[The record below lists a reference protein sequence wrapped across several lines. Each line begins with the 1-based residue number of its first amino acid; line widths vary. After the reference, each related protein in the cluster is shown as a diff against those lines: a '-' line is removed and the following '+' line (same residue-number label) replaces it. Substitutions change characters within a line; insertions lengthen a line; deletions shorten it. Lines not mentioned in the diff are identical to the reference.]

1 MAMLTLRISDELN
14 QRIERLAIRSNRTK
28 TFFVTKMIEQ
38 AIEDMEDQ
46 ILAELAVAEYRTAK
60 PEDRKL
66 ISWDEME
73 ARINAKSLDDQSSP
87 VTRKGTEQIARKGKG
102 SGQAKAKPASRP
114 RKSDNN
120 SKGSKG

>member
-14 QRIERLAIRSNRTK
+14 QRIEKLAIRSNRTK
-28 TFFVTKMIEQ
+28 TFFVTKMIED

-46 ILAELAVAEYRTAK
+46 ILAELAVAEYRAAK

-73 ARINAKSLDDQSSP
+73 ARINAKSLYDQSSP

-102 SGQAKAKPASRP
+102 SSQAKAKPVSRI
-114 RKSDNN
+114 RGSDNK